1 MQDTHYIVP
10 TSPIDA
16 DESLPGGTV
25 LKEILSA
32 GPSETRRASRS
43 QEPTVQQKVPVATV
57 GCLLTT
63 VLVLLGCCLMAGL
76 AGLIVAGTVVVL
88 TVVTVSRTIVQL
100 RLCDTHQAGHAPGGE
115 NPSFARPYETPPR
128 WKEGTLP
135 GGGGGS
141 GKPAFWEALDA
152 DERRAFE
159 SAAEE
164 RIFAGGATLVAEGDK
179 ADHVILIRDGWTKI
193 CVNEQGRERVLAE
206 RGPGQLVGERAALQ
220 VNLRSASVIA
230 LETVHALVMRTED
243 FADFVG
249 THPRVLDIVEGQVYD
264 RLTTPRDD
272 FRRRGDLAPV
282 REERRVRPAA
292 PARLNGENCTVVF
305 TDVAGFGSKVRTD
318 DDRRLV
324 REVSTTV
331 VREAFAA
338 QGVAWESCHVEDR
351 GDGLLI
357 VVPANIPTRTVL
369 DGLPERLTSA
379 LKAHNRRSAPPVRVQ
394 LRLAAYVGPVTT
406 DAMGQSGEAIIR
418 AARLLE
424 APVLKRRLATADAD
438 LGVIVPGFVYE
449 SVVRHGD
456 PEGFEL
462 VKVKVKEARLDAWMW
477 LSRRTPAS

>member
-10 TSPIDA
+10 TSHSDA
-16 DESLPGGTV
+16 DERLPGGTI
-25 LKEILSA
+25 LKEIFSSS
-32 GPSETRRASRS
+32 PSETRRAPRS
-43 QEPTVQQKVPVATV
+43 QEPAVQQNVPVTTV
-57 GCLLTT
+57 GCLLTA
-63 VLVLLGCCLMAGL
+63 VLVLLGCCLIAGL
-76 AGLIVAGTVVVL
+76 AGLIVSGAVVVL
-88 TVVTVSRTIVQL
+88 IVVTVSRTIVQL
-100 RLCDTHQAGHAPGGE
+100 RLCDTRQAGHALGE
-115 NPSFARPYETPPR
+115 GALSSARSPEIRPR
-128 WKEGTLP
+128 WKEGTGDGEEP
-135 GGGGGS
+135 S
-141 GKPAFWEALDA
+141 KPAFWEALSA
-152 DERRAFE
+152 DERHAFE

-193 CVNEQGRERVLAE
+193 CVNEQGHERVLAE

-249 THPRVLDIVEGQVYD
+249 AHPRVLEIVEGQVYD

-272 FRRRGDLAPV
+272 FRRRRDLAPV
-282 REERRVRPAA
+282 REERRERPAA
-292 PARLNGENCTVVF
+292 AGRFNGENCTVVF
-305 TDVAGFGSKVRTD
+305 TDVAGFGAKVRTD
-318 DDRRLV
+318 DDRRVV
-324 REVSTTV
+324 REVSTTI

-338 QGVAWESCHVEDR
+338 QGIDWESCSVEDR

-357 VVPANIPTRTVL
+357 VVPARIPTRTVL
-369 DGLPERLTSA
+369 DGLRERLTPA
-379 LKAHNRRSAPPVRVQ
+379 LKAHNRRSAPPVRIQ

-406 DAMGQSGEAIIR
+406 DRMGQTGEAIIR
-418 AARLLE
+418 AARLLD

-462 VKVKVKEARLDAWMW
+462 VRVKVKEARLDAWMW
-477 LSRRTPAS
+477 LSPPAPGS